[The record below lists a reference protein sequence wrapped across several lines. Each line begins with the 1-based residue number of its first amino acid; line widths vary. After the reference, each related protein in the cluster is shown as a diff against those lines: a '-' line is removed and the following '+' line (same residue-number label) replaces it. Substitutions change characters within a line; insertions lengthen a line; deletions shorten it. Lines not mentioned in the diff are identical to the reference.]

1 MLTNPY
7 IFMGLAVIFTS
18 VGQILQKIGSGMVK
32 KEHLKV
38 GIRSILVFFNPFIFG
53 ALIMLFFA
61 TIFYLL
67 ALSKLPLSI
76 AYPMLSSG
84 YVLVV
89 LLSKIFLKEE
99 VSLKRWLGVFI
110 IMFGIFVIF
119 NSGK

>member
-1 MLTNPY
+1 
-7 IFMGLAVIFTS
+7 
-18 VGQILQKIGSGMVK
+18 
-32 KEHLKV
+32 
-38 GIRSILVFFNPFIFG
+38 
-53 ALIMLFFA
+53 
-61 TIFYLL
+61 
-67 ALSKLPLSI
+67 
-76 AYPMLSSG
+76 MLSSG

>member
-1 MLTNPY
+1 MAIISY

-18 VGQILQKIGSGMVK
+18 IGQILQKIGSGRVK
-32 KEHLKV
+32 NEHLNI
-38 GIRSILVFFNPFIFG
+38 GIKSIFVFFDPFIFG

-61 TIFYLL
+61 TVFYLF

-89 LLSKIFLKEE
+89 LLSKIFLKEK
-99 VSLKRWLGVFI
+99 VSLRRWLGVFI
-110 IMFGIFVIF
+110 IIIGIFIIF
-119 NSGK
+119 NSGR

>member
-1 MLTNPY
+1 MS
-7 IFMGLAVIFTS
+7 LAVMFTS
-18 VGQILQKIGSGMVK
+18 IGQILQKIGSGRVK
-32 KEHLKV
+32 NEHLSIGFK
-38 GIRSILVFFNPFIFG
+38 SILVFFDPFIFG

-89 LLSKIFLKEE
+89 LLSKIFLKEK
-99 VSLKRWLGVFI
+99 VSIRRWLGVFI
-110 IMFGIFVIF
+110 IIIGIFIIF
-119 NSGK
+119 NSGE

>member
-1 MLTNPY
+1 MAVISF

-18 VGQILQKIGSGMVK
+18 IGQILQKIGSGRVK
-32 KEHLKV
+32 KEHLSI
-38 GIRSILVFFNPFIFG
+38 GIKSIFIFFDPFIFG

-89 LLSKIFLKEE
+89 LLSKIFLKER
-99 VSLKRWLGVFI
+99 VSLKRWVGVFI
-110 IMFGIFVIF
+110 IITGIFIIF

>member
-18 VGQILQKIGSGMVK
+18 IGQILQKIGSGMVK
-32 KEHLKV
+32 KEHLKI
-38 GIRSILVFFNPFIFG
+38 GIRSILVFLNPFIFS

-110 IMFGIFVIF
+110 IMIGIFVIF

>member
-7 IFMGLAVIFTS
+7 VFMGIAVIFTS
-18 VGQILQKIGSGMVK
+18 IGQILQKIGSGRIK
-32 KEHLKV
+32 REHLKI
-38 GIRSILVFFNPFIFG
+38 GIKSVFVFFNPFIFI

-61 TIFYLL
+61 TVFYLL

-84 YVLVV
+84 YILVV
-89 LLSKIFLKEE
+89 ILSKIFLKEE
-99 VSLKRWLGVFI
+99 VSLKRWIGVFVI
-110 IMFGIFVIF
+110 IIGIFIIF

>member
-1 MLTNPY
+1 
-7 IFMGLAVIFTS
+7 MGIAVLFTS
-18 VGQILQKIGSGMVK
+18 IGQILQKIGSGK
-32 KEHLKV
+32 IKSEHLKI
-38 GIRSILVFFNPFIFG
+38 GIRSVLVFFNPFIFA

-61 TIFYLL
+61 TVFYLF

-84 YVLVV
+84 YVIVL

-99 VSLKRWLGVFI
+99 VSLKRWVGVIVI
-110 IMFGIFVIF
+110 ITGIFIIF

>member
-1 MLTNPY
+1 MPLLY
-7 IFMGLAVIFTS
+7 HGAKKQS
-18 VGQILQKIGSGMVK
+18 GQMV
-32 KEHLKV
+32 
-38 GIRSILVFFNPFIFG
+38 
-53 ALIMLFFA
+53 FFA

-110 IMFGIFVIF
+110 IMIGIFVIF

>member
-18 VGQILQKIGSGMVK
+18 IGQILQKIGSGMVK
-32 KEHLKV
+32 KEHLKIS
-38 GIRSILVFFNPFIFG
+38 IRSILVFFNPFIFS

-110 IMFGIFVIF
+110 IMIGIFVIF

>member
-18 VGQILQKIGSGMVK
+18 LGQILQKIGSGMVK
-32 KEHLKV
+32 KEHLNI
-38 GIRSILVFFNPFIFG
+38 GIRSILIFFNPFIFS

-67 ALSKLPLSI
+67 ALAKLPLSI